1 MKYLDLLL
9 NTPVA
14 WVAVISLGFNIFF
27 MRHCY
32 KSDSI
37 AAAKSDLVD
46 LKNKE
51 LDILKSEFE
60 RLKAENNEHICNIKK
75 EHEEIRN
82 ELNLKISV
90 LENKSEIDISKIQ
103 AKQIHH
109 W

>member
-1 MKYLDLLL
+1 
-9 NTPVA
+9 VA
-14 WVAVISLGFNIFF
+14 IASLGFNLFL

-32 KSDSI
+32 KSDSS

-60 RLKAENNEHICNIKK
+60 ESKKENNNRMSNIKK
-75 EHEEIRN
+75 EHEEMLSK
-82 ELNLKISV
+82 LNCKIEV
-90 LENKSEIDISKIQ
+90 FENKSEIDISKIQ
-103 AKQIHH
+103 TKLVNH